1 MSQIVLYF
9 LHSISVLSF
18 YIDVILTLSI
28 VVLIIVIR
36 IIIIIIIIIII
47 TISIIIIVARAFDI
61 NDVKAKPGLQKC
73 PHLSHAYCYKWGL
86 QVNTL
91 KMKDRVLSWHD
102 YKIECFVYYGT
113 PLECVKP
120 LNYLGSDS

>member
-9 LHSISVLSF
+9 LHSILVLSF
-18 YIDVILTLSI
+18 YTDVILTLSI

-36 IIIIIIIIIII
+36 IIIITIIVIII
-47 TISIIIIVARAFDI
+47 TITIIIIVARAFDI
-61 NDVKAKPGLQKC
+61 DDVKAKGLQKC

-91 KMKDRVLSWHD
+91 KMKDKVLSWHD
-102 YKIECFVYYGT
+102 YK
-113 PLECVKP
+113 
-120 LNYLGSDS
+120 